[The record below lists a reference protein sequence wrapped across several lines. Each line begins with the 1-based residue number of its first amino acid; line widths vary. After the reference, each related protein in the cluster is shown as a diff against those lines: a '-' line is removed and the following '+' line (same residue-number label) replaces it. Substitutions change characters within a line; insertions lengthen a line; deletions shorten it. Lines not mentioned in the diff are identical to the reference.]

1 MNKKKTNPTDTFT
14 ASQVGV
20 MLEDLNTKF
29 DILAEGQ
36 SIMRADIHSL
46 KDGQVGIVNRLDRVE
61 MKTDIMYKE
70 LSGQRAEINSQGV
83 ALRGQTADIKEIKN
97 ILISHDKRLANLE
110 PTRA

>member
-1 MNKKKTNPTDTFT
+1 MNKKRTNPTDTFT

-46 KDGQVGIVNRLDRVE
+46 KDGQVGIVNRLDRLE
-61 MKTDIMYKE
+61 MKTDVMYKE
-70 LSGQRAEINSQGV
+70 LSGQR
-83 ALRGQTADIKEIKN
+83 TDIKEIKN
-97 ILISHDKRLANLE
+97 ILLSHDKRLANLE
-110 PTRA
+110 LTRA